1 MAKVA
6 LVTDST
12 SYIPKELV
20 EKHDI
25 TVIPQVLIW
34 DDKTFRDGIDI
45 QPDEFYDRL
54 KKSSSMPST
63 SQAQPITFEKVFTQL
78 LDEGHEVLAVL
89 ISEKLSGTISSAVQA
104 KNDMPDAPVEI
115 VDSKTTAMA
124 MGFLVL
130 EAARAAQQGASLKEI
145 KAWVESAL
153 NNTGVLVTVDTL
165 EFLHRGGRIGGGAR
179 FLGTALNIK
188 PILEVVDGRLEAV
201 ERVRTRGKALT
212 RLVELAE
219 ERIGNRRPVRLA
231 TLHAAAEEDAQS
243 LLKRLNGNIE
253 IAENVVSQVSPVV
266 GTHVGPGTVGLAFL
280 VGD

>member
-1 MAKVA
+1 MSKVA

-63 SQAQPITFEKVFTQL
+63 SQAQPVTFEKVFTKL

-104 KNDMPDAPVEI
+104 KNNMPDAPVEI

-201 ERVRTRGKALT
+201 ERVRTRGKALS
-212 RLVELAE
+212 RLVQLAE

-253 IAENVVSQVSPVV
+253 VAENVVSQVSPVV